1 MKTFRS
7 ILLLTAVPLA
17 VLALAAG
24 FWIWLTLPSGEGAH
38 VHATSQMAT
47 NIVWLETGLDADEQ
61 VLWHHLSEGSEVVPL
76 SVLEALISPKTGRP
90 FLSSLADYGFMLESD
105 DPHHLPIGWTVK
117 VKDLAGRKVPF
128 VGINCSGCH
137 TGELQYQ
144 GKSVRIDG
152 APNLYQLEDFFVDLD
167 RVAMSAMSNRLD
179 SLLLLRRVI
188 RLSHV
193 GKNEGDF
200 LNIPP
205 AAIARL
211 DEVDVPPPAAAEM
224 PTYGP
229 QVRARLRGSKTN
241 GMATMKDAG
250 MNTSSEFLA
259 SLTRDGSY
267 LNRRLQGLHTVAA
280 AINCGVDL
288 GPGRGDSFGIIR
300 RLLWAFDRI
309 ELDAPVSTPHL
320 FNFGQFEWLHW
331 DGNTTSVM
339 QRNVAQAIALGADFD
354 TATFK
359 SSVLPWN
366 LHRLEQIARKLKPP
380 VWPTE
385 IFGAIDSARA
395 DRGKALYE
403 KNCLQCHDRERLIAL
418 DRVGTSPMRASNFA
432 RPLAFKAFPDALG
445 AMAAFAE
452 TALFN
457 QHGLTPQERRQLEPD
472 GDPVWRSTMMYQA
485 RPLVGI
491 WATAPFLHNGSIP
504 TLYDLLQPATNRPAS
519 FPIGHRDFDPKKLG
533 FTTDVAKPV
542 WTFDATIEA
551 NHNIGHEGAGFGTDL
566 TEESK
571 WDLIEYMKTL

>member
-1 MKTFRS
+1 MKIFRS
-7 ILLLTAVPLA
+7 ILLLTAVPLTVVVLGA
-17 VLALAAG
+17 VL
-24 FWIWLTLPSGEGAH
+24 WIWLTLPFGEGAH
-38 VHATSQMAT
+38 VHTTSQMPT
-47 NIVWLETGLDADEQ
+47 NIVWLATGLDADEQ

-76 SVLEALISPKTGRP
+76 SILEALISPKTGRP

-117 VKDLAGRKVPF
+117 VKDLAGQKVPF

-137 TGELQYQ
+137 TGELQYK

-179 SLLLLRRVI
+179 SLLLLRRAI
-188 RLSHV
+188 KLSHV

-200 LNIPP
+200 LNLPP
-205 AAIARL
+205 AAIARI
-211 DEVDVPPPAAAEM
+211 DEVEVPPPAAALM

-229 QVRARLRGSKTN
+229 QVLVRLRGSKTN
-241 GMATMKDAG
+241 GMATMKDTG
-250 MNTSSEFLA
+250 MDIPSELLA
-259 SLTRDGSY
+259 SFTRDGSY
-267 LNRRLQGLHTVAA
+267 LNRRLHGLHTVAA

-366 LHRLEQIARKLKPP
+366 LHRLEHIARNLKPP

-385 IFGAIDSARA
+385 IFGAIDFARA
-395 DRGKALYE
+395 ERGQVLYE
-403 KNCLQCHDRERLIAL
+403 KNCLQCHDKERLIEL
-418 DRVGTSPMRASNFA
+418 DRVGTSPMRALNFA

-457 QHGLTPQERRQLEPD
+457 QHGLTPIERLRLEPD
-472 GDPVWRSTMMYQA
+472 TDPVWRSTMKYQA

-491 WATAPFLHNGSIP
+491 WATAPFLHNGSVP
-504 TLYDLLQPATNRPAS
+504 TLYDLLQPAAKRPGS
-519 FPIGHRDFDPKKLG
+519 FPIGHRDFDPRKLG
-533 FTTDVAKPV
+533 FTTDVATPI

-551 NHNIGHEGAGFGTDL
+551 NSNIGHEGTEFGTDL
-566 TEESK
+566 PEESK
-571 WDLIEYMKTL
+571 WDLIEYLKTL